1 MQKRDNVICFEAFF
15 VLRKYGTKH
24 SVSIFNSLREDVTEN
39 KRLNYCSH
47 LHNLVEDMHI
57 RFADL
62 VNLNVA
68 CWVIQSF
75 FADPADLKV
84 ELQDHFIY
92 LQNNDETKMN
102 FQDDRY
108 NIF

>member
-1 MQKRDNVICFEAFF
+1 M
-15 VLRKYGTKH
+15 LRKYGTKH

-39 KRLNYCSH
+39 KRLNYCSY

-62 VNLNVA
+62 VNLNVP